1 MALFL
6 SYIGRGKLSI
16 YYLKTHIAVQ
26 RYEKDIS
33 IFIIYFNL
41 R

>member
-26 RYEKDIS
+26 RYLKRHKS
-33 IFIIYFNL
+33 IYYQF
-41 R
+41 